1 MKISI
6 AGREI
11 EEDDEGAE
19 ALLKTAHDQKIRP
32 LCLCRKPH
40 PQLQIA
46 HIADHYFVKRLPR
59 DAGAHALQCERF
71 EIPLSLSGKVAS
83 AGKSIIDDQKSDGVE
98 IKLAVALQPGKRVAP
113 AATGAP
119 ASNTVKAAPARLS
132 LFGLL
137 NYLWEEAG
145 LCEMHPHYRA
155 AGFGASSLTAST
167 PRSAARPRRR
177 SATTIS
183 PISPRNSTQPIRLRT
198 AERDSPRRIAPL
210 AIVTG

>member
-119 ASNTVKAAPARLS
+119 ASNTVKVALARLS

-145 LCEMHPHYRA
+145 LCEMHPALQGPPLLGH
-155 AGFGASSLTAST
+155 
-167 PRSAARPRRR
+167 
-177 SATTIS
+177 
-183 PISPRNSTQPIRLRT
+183 RL
-198 AERDSPRRIAPL
+198 
-210 AIVTG
+210 